1 MTSHPT
7 TIERAF
13 ELAASG
19 KVGSLAELRRQ
30 LSREG
35 FALANA
41 HVQGAALTKQL
52 GAIIRSAVAEPARVA
67 R

>member
-1 MTSHPT
+1 MTRHPT

-30 LSREG
+30 LTREG

-52 GAIIRSAVAEPARVA
+52 GAMIRQAATEPAGVA
-67 R
+67 S

>member
-1 MTSHPT
+1 MNSQPT
-7 TIERAF
+7 IIERAF

-19 KVGSLAELRRQ
+19 KIGSLAELRRQ
-30 LSREG
+30 LSHEG

-52 GAIIRSAVAEPARVA
+52 GAIIRSAMPPVVAAG
-67 R
+67 